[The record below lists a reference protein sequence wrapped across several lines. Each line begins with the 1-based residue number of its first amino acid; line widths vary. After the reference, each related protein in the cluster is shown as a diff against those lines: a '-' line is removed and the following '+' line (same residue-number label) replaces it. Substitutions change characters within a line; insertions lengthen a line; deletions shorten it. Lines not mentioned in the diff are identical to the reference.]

1 MNAQAPLVADRTVV
15 RTFVERINAHVA
27 TATAG
32 MGDPGMLQLV
42 VVHPSGGSTLAFQ
55 FAIGETEHMID
66 EAVRQSNGGHNVYF
80 ETRTVRRRA
89 RNEKGRGTIADTIA
103 AFGSVADD
111 DADKGKGSR
120 IDAVPSLIIESSP
133 GNTHRWFLLK
143 QAIRADRAARIGASI
158 KAIAGGDS
166 DTGVVTQ
173 PFRVPGTVN
182 YPGKAKVARGRI
194 AVQTGIISLD
204 GPLWTADELEAAFPA
219 PKPKAKPRP
228 NASFEG
234 ETGSTGRTSSEAE
247 ALLAEVD
254 VPKRWPQLLAA
265 AKAAYADGL
274 SPDDFEALV
283 RRYPEGCGS
292 KFLIP
297 QDRLHRVV
305 GQTWARVQAKD
316 DGAAQEPAD
325 PTYPDQRAPLSEAE
339 SEIRNVITD
348 FFGRHVPAWRAE
360 LKAWERAHALWK
372 GAHEAWEEENR
383 KVPDEAPNKPVEP
396 EKPSPVALAAR
407 VEPGI
412 GKSALTIHETAEAS
426 RAGIVTVY
434 AAPNHQL
441 LTELAGRFAAEGV
454 EARIYRG
461 YDAEDPDAPGLKM
474 CLDPE
479 AAQDARDAGATV
491 ATAVCKRKVD
501 GLEYRCAFIDRC
513 GMEQQRN
520 ANAAVWLVPHSLL
533 GHQKPAFIPS
543 PDAIVI
549 DEGVVLGALP
559 DKPARM
565 TLDAIER
572 ASVELPGGFKVFTNF
587 ANDLT
592 SARGNLLRALRAH
605 PEEGPLQR
613 ELLARHGVT
622 RALAASAYK
631 MEWDR
636 KREPN
641 ILPGMQPKARK
652 ASVAVVG
659 QHNAEIRL
667 LAGSWAELRDFLAG
681 DAAASGR
688 LSLRYDPEAEARV
701 LERRSLDAVV
711 SSWSAP
717 VLAIDAT
724 LPEASLLEPV
734 IGQRV
739 EIRAD
744 ITARW
749 SEHVTARQIL
759 GSPTTA
765 SKLGIV
771 EGQQP
776 PEPKRIVHYLLRL
789 IRLRAA
795 LAWPGVVAVIA
806 PKRLIEILKGLGLPP
821 NVETGHYG
829 GIAGID
835 RWRDAAGLITIG
847 RLQPGP
853 PIAEGMAGV
862 VSGRVP
868 ERIRPDAEGRCW
880 YPKAEAGVRLADG
893 SGVRVETERHPD
905 PVAEALRAQVT
916 EAQLIQA
923 VGRIRPLRR
932 TAETPAFVDIITDV
946 PLPVSIDR
954 AVAWK
959 DALPGGWADMA
970 PAGVILESETDIMAA
985 FPDLAPTRKAA
996 RENTVATM
1004 ALFSIRDTLIG
1015 FGAKVA
1021 TVFAYKRQGRA
1032 EPASGYLLPN
1042 RPSDLW
1048 RWLTD
1053 RVGLL
1058 EWLTVDGQ
1066 PVAPPGEGVALDSP
1080 ADMAAAWPAR
1090 WATAAAARDWR
1101 ARNGG
1106 MKLDGTPSPF
1116 RYQRVGRAQKWR
1128 TGAHDPAALPDL
1140 RAWLESRLGTLVGF
1154 EVEQPAQDAQP
1165 EPAAPAAPPMP
1176 FLPPRPILASNPAAK
1191 SADLV
1196 GTLGRW
1202 LELVGRPVAAE
1213 TREGMPFSPVAAFA

>member
-1 MNAQAPLVADRTVV
+1 MNAQAPLVADRAVV
-15 RTFVERINAHVA
+15 RTFVERLNAHAAV
-27 TATAG
+27 ATAG
-32 MGDPGMLQLV
+32 MRDPGMLQLV
-42 VVHPSGGSTLAFQ
+42 VIHPAGGSGSTLIFQ
-55 FAIGETEHMID
+55 FAIGEVDYMVD
-66 EAVRQSNGGHNVYF
+66 EAVRQSNGGHNIYV
-80 ETRTVRRRA
+80 EARTVRRRA
-89 RNEKGRGTIADTIA
+89 RGEKGRGSLADTIA
-103 AFGSVADD
+103 AFGLVADD

-120 IDAVPSLIIESSP
+120 IDAVPSLVIESSP
-133 GNTHRWFLLK
+133 GNTHRWFLLA
-143 QAIRADRAARIGASI
+143 QAIPADRAARIGLGI
-158 KAIAGGDS
+158 KAKTGGDS

-182 YPGKAKVARGRI
+182 YPGKAKVARGRV
-194 AVQTGIISLD
+194 ATATGILSLD
-204 GPLWTADELEAAFPA
+204 GPIWTADELEGAFPA
-219 PKPKAKPRP
+219 PKPKAKARP

-234 ETGSTGRTSSEAE
+234 ETGSTGRTSAEAE
-247 ALLAEVD
+247 ALVAEID
-254 VPKRWPQLLAA
+254 VPKRWAQLFAA

-274 SPDDFEALV
+274 SPGDFEALV
-283 RRYPEGCGS
+283 RRHPEGCGS
-292 KFLIP
+292 KFLTP
-297 QDRLHRVV
+297 RDRLHRVV
-305 GQTWARVQAKD
+305 GQTWGYIQAKV
-316 DGAAQEPAD
+316 DGAAREQAE
-325 PTYPDQRAPLSEAE
+325 PTYPDRRASLAEAE
-339 SEIRNVITD
+339 AQARDVVAD

-360 LKAWERAHALWK
+360 FKAWERAHVLWEDK
-372 GAHEAWEEENR
+372 HNVWEEESR
-383 KVPDEAPNKPVEP
+383 RVPNEAGNEPIEPGKPA
-396 EKPSPVALAAR
+396 PVALAAR
-407 VEPGI
+407 IEPGI
-412 GKSALTIHETAEAS
+412 GKTALALAGAAEAAE
-426 RAGIVTVY
+426 AGLVTIY
-434 AAPNHQL
+434 AAPNHPL
-441 LTELAGRFAAEGV
+441 LTELAARAAALGV

-474 CLDPE
+474 CLDPQ

-491 ATAVCKRKVD
+491 ATAVCKRKID

-513 GMEQQRN
+513 GMERQRS
-520 ANAAVWLVPHSLL
+520 ATAALWLVPHSLL
-533 GHQKPAFIPS
+533 GHQKPSFIPD

-572 ASVELPGGFKVFTNF
+572 ASVELPGLFKAFTNF

-592 SARGNLLRALRAH
+592 SARGNLLRAVRAH

-613 ELLARHGVT
+613 ELLERHGVT

-641 ILPGMQPKARK
+641 ILPGMEPKARK
-652 ASVAVVG
+652 ASVAAVG
-659 QHNAEIRL
+659 QHNTEIKL
-667 LAGSWAELRDFLAG
+667 LAGLWAELRDFLAG
-681 DAAASGR
+681 SAEASGR
-688 LSLRYDPEAEARV
+688 LSLRYDSEVEARV

-724 LPEASLLEPV
+724 LPKASLLEPV

-749 SEHVTARQIL
+749 SDHVTARQIL

-765 SKLGIV
+765 NKLGIV

-806 PKRLIEILKGLGLPP
+806 PKRLIEILKGIGLPP

-835 RWRDAAGLITIG
+835 RWRTAAGLITIG

-853 PIAEGMAGV
+853 PVAEAMAGV

-868 ERIRPDAEGRCW
+868 QTIPSDPGTGRRW
-880 YPKAEAGVRLADG
+880 YPKVEAGVRLADG
-893 SGVRVETERHPD
+893 SGIRVETEQHPD

-916 EAQLIQA
+916 EAQLVQA

-932 TAETPAFVDIITDV
+932 TAEAPAFVDVITDV
-946 PLPVSIDR
+946 PLPISVDQ

-959 DALPGGWADMA
+959 DALPGAWADMA

-985 FPDLAPTRKAA
+985 FPDLAPTRQAA
-996 RENTVATM
+996 RENTVATLV
-1004 ALFSIRDTLIG
+1004 AASIRDTLIG
-1015 FGAKVA
+1015 FGTTVA
-1021 TVFAYKRQGRA
+1021 TVFAYKRQGRV

-1042 RPSDLW
+1042 RPVDLW
-1048 RWLTD
+1048 AWLTAN
-1053 RVGLL
+1053 VGAL
-1058 EWLTVDGQ
+1058 EWLTVDGV
-1066 PVAPPGEGVALDSP
+1066 PVPPPGEGVALDSP
-1080 ADMAAAWPAR
+1080 ADMAAAWPTR

-1101 ARNGG
+1101 ARNGRMVLPG
-1106 MKLDGTPSPF
+1106 ASVRF
-1116 RYQRVGRAQKWR
+1116 RYQRAGRNQKWR
-1128 TGAHDPAALPDL
+1128 TGAYDPTVVPDIRGWLNKHVGDLAGFSHFETAAQ
-1140 RAWLESRLGTLVGF
+1140 AS
-1154 EVEQPAQDAQP
+1154 
-1165 EPAAPAAPPMP
+1165 AAPPFRP
-1176 FLPPRPILASNPAAK
+1176 GVQRPTPRYPASHAPRP
-1191 SADLV
+1191 
-1196 GTLGRW
+1196 
-1202 LELVGRPVAAE
+1202 RP
-1213 TREGMPFSPVAAFA
+1213 GFMPRGPHFRAPLSPVALAHF